1 MQRVLEA
8 EWLDSLSPHDA
19 RAQRSRAD
27 LRRVNFLMGNA
38 GHIARALCRPP
49 DKGVASETSGGFS
62 FSENQPP
69 ARLRLT
75 TSLSGGQILRIA
87 DLGAGDGS
95 LILRVAHRLRR
106 PGVEVTL
113 VDRAPCAA
121 PSDFERV
128 GWRARIA
135 SEDALE
141 FLRRPGPRFDAIVC
155 NLFLHHFGPAALR
168 RLLAAAAQRTAL
180 LVACEPR
187 RSRAALEACRLLG
200 LLACNEVTRHDAAVS
215 VRAGFLDGELSSSW
229 PQQPGWQL
237 SERPARP
244 FGHLFSARRDAAL

>member
-38 GHIARALCRPP
+38 RHIARAL
-49 DKGVASETSGGFS
+49 SG
-62 FSENQPP
+62 P
-69 ARLRLT
+69 
-75 TSLSGGQILRIA
+75 ILRIA
-87 DLGAGDGS
+87 DLGAGDGN
-95 LILRVAHRLRR
+95 LMLRVARRLRQ

-113 VDRAPCAA
+113 VDRAPCAK
-121 PSDFERV
+121 PSEFERV

-187 RSRAALEACRLLG
+187 RSRAALQACRLLG
-200 LLACNEVTRHDAAVS
+200 LLGCNEVTRHDAAVS

-244 FGHLFSARRDAAL
+244 FGHLFSARRHAAL

>member
-38 GHIARALCRPP
+38 RHIARAL
-49 DKGVASETSGGFS
+49 SG
-62 FSENQPP
+62 P
-69 ARLRLT
+69 
-75 TSLSGGQILRIA
+75 ILRIA
-87 DLGAGDGS
+87 DLGAGDGN
-95 LILRVAHRLRR
+95 LMLRVARRLRQ

-113 VDRAPCAA
+113 VDRAPCAK
-121 PSDFERV
+121 PSEFERV

-187 RSRAALEACRLLG
+187 RSRAALQACRLLG
-200 LLACNEVTRHDAAVS
+200 LLGCNEVTRHDAAVS